1 MEMERFW
8 RWSLVALVSFGV
20 MLVSA
25 GILGTLK
32 LSSGEEEKTVEDNE
46 NQWPTTDGADHSARD
61 EIGWGERHDHS
72 EHGSATGDEAKS
84 QEASAVPVKVSDPGK
99 VDSAGPMTGEQSVR
113 HERQGTSSPDA
124 TSNPPSASSGGEA
137 PKRVRQQEQANG
149 PTNRPV
155 ATPVQQTAG
164 ATSVAVPAQGGNPSP
179 AGKSVAS
186 TSMHAVT
193 NDRTLHQS
201 NQSGVGWGKKEG
213 AKADDA
219 DEEDEE

>member
-1 MEMERFW
+1 
-8 RWSLVALVSFGV
+8 
-20 MLVSA
+20 
-25 GILGTLK
+25 
-32 LSSGEEEKTVEDNE
+32 
-46 NQWPTTDGADHSARD
+46 
-61 EIGWGERHDHS
+61 
-72 EHGSATGDEAKS
+72 
-84 QEASAVPVKVSDPGK
+84 
-99 VDSAGPMTGEQSVR
+99 MTGEQSVR